1 MAETVN
7 EDPENSILIAYT
19 NNAATLY
26 NQKIRESLGRT
37 GDLQSGDV
45 IVGFGGYNSK
55 QIEAKNI
62 ANSVRYTVSDVEK
75 DGSEIKIIATSSRL
89 KALEELGVARVSER
103 ASGRYLQLRNDD
115 ALTFSELSQ
124 DDFNKNN
131 RKVSDVMKQVYD
143 LKAIALRTGQPR
155 DWARFYELLDNVRG
169 FFSTNNLGGDYI
181 YNPTTDSMEKFD
193 YMIHGELAKQFY
205 ELIVEKG
212 VDFGHA
218 VTIHKSQGSTI
229 KNVFF
234 DANSLPSSTT
244 SKLYR
249 GNDFVGT
256 EKQSL
261 IYVGMSR
268 ASNLLVVSDDISE
281 NFYNLKDYDP
291 SQNLT
296 GQSVNEQSYR
306 MPNGEV
312 YKASE
317 ITVELLEK
325 MGYSAEVI
333 GTFLKQLNGC

>member
-1 MAETVN
+1 
-7 EDPENSILIAYT
+7 
-19 NNAATLY
+19 
-26 NQKIRESLGRT
+26 
-37 GDLQSGDV
+37 
-45 IVGFGGYNSK
+45 
-55 QIEAKNI
+55 
-62 ANSVRYTVSDVEK
+62 
-75 DGSEIKIIATSSRL
+75 
-89 KALEELGVARVSER
+89 
-103 ASGRYLQLRNDD
+103 
-115 ALTFSELSQ
+115 
-124 DDFNKNN
+124 
-131 RKVSDVMKQVYD
+131 VYD
-143 LKAIALRTGQPR
+143 LKAIALRTRQPR
-155 DWARFYELLDNVRG
+155 DWARVYELIEDVRG
-169 FFSTNNLGGDYI
+169 FFSINNLGGDYI
-181 YNPTTDSMEKFD
+181 YNPATDRMEKLD
-193 YMIHGELAKQFY
+193 YTVHGELADQFY

-234 DANSLPSSTT
+234 DANSLPSSGT

-296 GQSVNEQSYR
+296 GEFVNEKSYR
-306 MPNGEV
+306 MHNGEV

-325 MGYSAEVI
+325 IGYGAEAI
-333 GTFLKQLNGC
+333 GRFLKELNGC